1 MFPCWDEST
10 ALATYDLEIVG
21 PKNGKVLTDMPAM
34 TVVDN
39 ESYRISTFNSTR
51 MKLQDCSTTKFG
63 SIDIRYKSEYAMRV
77 MEKSGWAEGGG
88 LGKEKQGDVDP
99 IKVGQ
104 DYRAAVPPPANI
116 LKETV
121 FYDEHGVAYDNKTFR
136 VFCKSFNKSEV
147 GHLVIGKVKSIC
159 KMGVWVDLGTVFV
172 KH

>member
-1 MFPCWDEST
+1 M

-39 ESYRISTFNSTR
+39 ESYRISTFNSTQ
-51 MKLQDCSTTKFG
+51 LINSDEITIVIEDCSTTKFG

-99 IKVGQ
+99 IKVGR

-121 FYDEHGVAYDNKTFR
+121 FYYEHGVAYDSKTFR
-136 VFCKSFNKSEV
+136 DFCK
-147 GHLVIGKVKSIC
+147 
-159 KMGVWVDLGTVFV
+159 
-172 KH
+172 